1 MPQNHQPNVL
11 ENHVLQCMEIW
22 SGAESTEKV
31 VSAPGLDAWIYS
43 RPFHGEATG
52 GDVHYFSLC
61 IGGIVTRLVLADV
74 AGHGDYVAST
84 SANLRQ
90 LLRRFMNFKKQNRLV
105 AELNQEFMRNES
117 EGRFATAIVATF
129 LSHTRKLLL
138 TNAGHPRPLFY
149 NSAEATWSFLDDS
162 TMKTKSAGGNF
173 PLGFVADSKYQHVE
187 FNVRPNDW
195 LILYTD
201 ALTEASIKN
210 HENELLGE
218 QGLGEIVRQLD
229 VRQTPADLG
238 QSLLRTVV
246 ERCGALD
253 SDDTTIM
260 TLKFVNQVRRPGIM
274 EKLKGYSKLITGG

>member
-1 MPQNHQPNVL
+1 MTQHQTNVV
-11 ENHVLQCMEIW
+11 ESHVLQCMEIW
-22 SGAESTEKV
+22 SGTESTKKV

-43 RPFHGEATG
+43 QPYLGQSSG

-61 IGGIVTRLVLADV
+61 VGGIVTRMVLADV

-84 SANLRQ
+84 SENLRR

-129 LSHTRKLLL
+129 LSHTRKILL

-149 NSAEATWSFLDDS
+149 NSAEETWSFLDDS
-162 TMKTKSAGGNF
+162 TMKTKSAGSNF

-201 ALTEASIKN
+201 ALTEASIQN

-218 QGLGEIVRQLD
+218 YGLCKIVQGLPASM
-229 VRQTPADLG
+229 TPAEFG
-238 QSLLRTVV
+238 QALLT
-246 ERCGALD
+246 EIESRCGGLNA
-253 SDDTTIM
+253 DDTTIM
-260 TLKFVNQVRRPGIM
+260 AYKFSDHFRQPGIL
-274 EKLKGYSKLITGG
+274 EKLKGYSKLITGS

>member
-1 MPQNHQPNVL
+1 MTQHQTNVV
-11 ENHVLQCMEIW
+11 ESHVLQCMEIW
-22 SGAESTEKV
+22 SGTESTKKV

-43 RPFHGEATG
+43 QPYLGQSSG

-61 IGGIVTRLVLADV
+61 VGGIVTRMVLADV

-84 SANLRQ
+84 SENLRR

-129 LSHTRKLLL
+129 LSHTRKILL

-149 NSAEATWSFLDDS
+149 NSAEETWSFLDDS
-162 TMKTKSAGGNF
+162 TMKTNSAGSNF

-201 ALTEASIKN
+201 ALTEASIQN

-218 QGLGEIVRQLD
+218 HGLCKIVQGLPASM
-229 VRQTPADLG
+229 TPAEFG
-238 QSLLRTVV
+238 QALLT
-246 ERCGALD
+246 EIESRCGGLNA
-253 SDDTTIM
+253 DDTTIM
-260 TLKFVNQVRRPGIM
+260 AYKFSDHFRQPGIL
-274 EKLKGYSKLITGG
+274 EKLKGYSKLITGS